1 MNNHCTITVK
11 GTDETFEGK
20 LDNLSANG
28 FAFLSKTDFSLITK
42 AKSLLFQLIILIC
55 CTFCIRGSDYKMF

>member
-28 FAFLSKTDFSLITK
+28 FAFLSKDRFFSNNSITDNI
-42 AKSLLFQLIILIC
+42 
-55 CTFCIRGSDYKMF
+55 